1 MLNNKVRP
9 MHDFHV
15 QNGEYTGRIMDALFK
30 EMPSMYHTSG
40 YREVLSIRVRVFHD
54 SGETPLFYTVNFD
67 WSNRRFVKTLED
79 LDVLPE
85 RGQAFDPRLLDGQN
99 VMVTILNEEKNGI
112 NYSNIVTLKSLKPEE
127 GFCNGGFG
135 GAK

>member
-9 MHDFHV
+9 MHDFQV
-15 QNGEYTGRIMDALFK
+15 PDGQYTGMIMEALFK
-30 EMPSMYHTSG
+30 EMQSKYHTSG
-40 YREVLSIRVRVFHD
+40 YREVLSIRVRVFHAN
-54 SGETPLFYTVNFD
+54 GETPLFYTVNFD

-99 VMVTILNEEKNGI
+99 VMVTIFNEEKNGI

-135 GAK
+135 GEK